1 MVIDAEVKVTCN
13 ETNNAPETVAQG
25 QFNIDIEFK
34 PYTASNIIDSIN
46 NMANL
51 IWQNYYVRMPLP
63 LHICCIRTLD
73 IVKTKDE
80 ADGW

>member
-1 MVIDAEVKVTCN
+1 MNGTNIKVTCN
-13 ETNNAPETVAQG
+13 ESNNPPETVAQG

-34 PYTASNIIDSIN
+34 PYTPSDIIAGID

-51 IWQNYYVRMPLP
+51 IWQNYYAPLP
-63 LHICCIRTLD
+63 IVFPAGIIRALD